1 MKKSILALFFALLI
15 FGVSAQKGYKITR
28 YEVKSDALFVC
39 LNSTTKP
46 VYIEKF
52 LTLEERKDS
61 ISIKAAIEQLIAELQ
76 VKEYDYVK
84 PEEYVSKPDKAKRI
98 EGKTD
103 SVRVK
108 NIRNKILVRRQS
120 VKDSIANIQK

>member
-1 MKKSILALFFALLI
+1 MLIILFAVII
-15 FGVSAQKGYKITR
+15 FSASGQKGYKITR

-39 LNSTTKP
+39 LNSTKAP

-52 LTLEERKDS
+52 LTVEERKDS
-61 ISIKAAIEQLIAELQ
+61 ISIKAAIEQLVAELQ